1 MKGTTAALVFGII
14 ILAIIGAWVLTGGAG
29 SPAGSATPPAAT
41 TAPPLTPAP
50 ATAVPSLPAT
60 PTTEATAAPSA
71 TITTAVPA
79 TTAATRPAVTTPVSA
94 EQANAHFLAVA
105 YSATNRLERYNYT
118 ATQNRLVISALT
130 PTVEDLAA
138 MEAVAKEF
146 NGISRTIKVSENI
159 KEGSNGNIIVKF
171 LPETG
176 LSQIVLSD
184 IPDPGPDKESLT
196 RREFSYQGKPTAKIV
211 RGTIYINNNLAGDAR
226 THAIARSIYYELG
239 VTGDTADY
247 PDSLFYAGENTNT
260 ALNTVDKKAVDILYE
275 PGLANSMTLEDI
287 KKVVYI
293 S

>member
-1 MKGTTAALVFGII
+1 MKGTTAALIFGII
-14 ILAIIGAWVLTGGAG
+14 ILAIVGAWVLTGGAG
-29 SPAGSATPPAAT
+29 SPAGSTTPPAAT
-41 TAPPLTPAP
+41 TAPPVTTTL
-50 ATAVPSLPAT
+50 ATAAAT
-60 PTTEATAAPSA
+60 APVTITTAATAAPAA
-71 TITTAVPA
+71 TNATTVPA
-79 TTAATRPAVTTPVSA
+79 TTATTLPAVTTPVSA
-94 EQANAHFLAVA
+94 DQANAHFLAVA

-130 PTVEDLAA
+130 PTVEDLNA
-138 MEAVAKEF
+138 MSEIAKEF
-146 NGISRTIKVSENI
+146 NAISRTIKVSENI

-171 LPETG
+171 LPESG

-226 THAIARSIYYELG
+226 THAIARSIYYQLG
-239 VTGDTADY
+239 ITGDTAGY

-260 ALNTVDKKAVDILYE
+260 ALNSVDRKAVDILYE